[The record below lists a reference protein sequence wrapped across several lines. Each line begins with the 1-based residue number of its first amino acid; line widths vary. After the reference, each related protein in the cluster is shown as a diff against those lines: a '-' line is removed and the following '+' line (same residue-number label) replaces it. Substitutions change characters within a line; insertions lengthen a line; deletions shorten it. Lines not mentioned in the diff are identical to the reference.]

1 MQTNIN
7 KHNNIHAVWWHLN
20 SRSPTAPVF
29 EVTVAVFLDLEVCT
43 NVQVTWLKIKQ
54 NLLEKDHSPG
64 DGGHF
69 HTITWHAYGDVPL
82 DRAWCFCFPVK
93 SVSPTSGL
101 HVHRRTERSRKTR
114 QNDWKQAKRKA
125 GRPNVLWAKIYT
137 QRESNWE
144 WPRSPMILLRA
155 THNQSHVHIGD
166 LKQIAAASSTSRSWM
181 QRPGESTSL

>member
-7 KHNNIHAVWWHLN
+7 RHNNTHVVWWHLN

-43 NVQVTWLKIKQ
+43 NVQVMWLKIKQ
-54 NLLEKDHSPG
+54 NLLVKDHSPG

-82 DRAWCFCFPVK
+82 DRAWCFCFPVQ

-101 HVHRRTERSRKTR
+101 HVHRRTERSRRTR
-114 QNDWKQAKRKA
+114 QMTGNKQSAR
-125 GRPNVLWAKIYT
+125 
-137 QRESNWE
+137 
-144 WPRSPMILLRA
+144 
-155 THNQSHVHIGD
+155 NQKKGGP
-166 LKQIAAASSTSRSWM
+166 A
-181 QRPGESTSL
+181 QRPLSQNLHRERKYLGMT